1 MKLTVLQENLSE
13 ALSVASRFVSS
24 RPQLPILSNFFLQA
38 DKNELKISAT
48 NLEIGINYHCG
59 AKIEKEGKT
68 TVLAKTFSEFVS
80 SLPADK
86 INLSLKKEVLKIDCH
101 HFKADLPTTP
111 VGNFPAISIKVSQ
124 KISLP
129 YQTFSQAMA
138 KVIFAASSDESR
150 PVLSGVHFQ
159 FDGSQCLL
167 SATDGYRLSFQKITL
182 EKKYPKLDFIVPAV
196 VLTELSRI
204 KFGDKKEEFELGLS
218 DEEKQAVFFLPRA
231 EFTSRLLEGEY
242 PKIEEIIPKD
252 KKTTVIVDREEFL
265 HLIRTAAI
273 FARDAANIVK
283 LDFNKNQVVI
293 SANAPSLGGSQN
305 RMAVQIEGKDQKM
318 AFNFHFLLDFLQ
330 AVDSDEI
337 QIELNE
343 STKPV
348 VFKLPQEKEFLHIIM
363 PVRLQ
368 EEA

>member
-13 ALSVASRFVSS
+13 ALSIASRFVAS
-24 RPQLPILSNFFLQA
+24 RPQLPILSNFFLKVS
-38 DKNELKISAT
+38 KNELKISAT

-59 AKIEKEGKT
+59 AKVLKEGET
-68 TVLAKTFSEFVS
+68 TVLAKPFFEFIS

-86 INLSLKKEVLKIDCH
+86 INLNLKKEALAVDCH
-101 HFKADLPTTP
+101 HFKASFPTTP
-111 VGNFPAISIKVSQ
+111 AGNFPHISTKVSQ
-124 KISLP
+124 KISLSH
-129 YQTFSQAMA
+129 QVFSQAMA
-138 KVIFAASSDESR
+138 KVVFAASNDESR

-159 FDGSQCLL
+159 FDDSQCLL

-182 EKKYPKLDFIVPAV
+182 EKKYPKLDFIVPAA
-196 VLTELSRI
+196 VLTELARI
-204 KFGDKKEEFELGLS
+204 KFNDKEEEFELGLS
-218 DEEKQAVFFLPRA
+218 DEEKQAVFFLPRI

-265 HLIRTAAI
+265 HIIRVSAI

-283 LDFNKNQVVI
+283 LDFNKDQLTI
-293 SANAPSLGGSQN
+293 SANAPSLGENQN
-305 RMAVQIEGKDQKM
+305 KMAIKMEGKNQRV

-330 AVDSDEI
+330 AVKDDEI

-343 STKPV
+343 SAKPV
-348 VFKLPQEKEFLHIIM
+348 IFKLPQKKEFLHIIM

-368 EEA
+368 E